1 MESRCRRRGTI
12 PAMTT
17 RPDPHAGE
25 AIVGPHGAPD
35 DHGGDHGH
43 DDHAHADDAPLGPV
57 DLFAW
62 GAGALGIAA
71 GLAVALVM
79 AASTGWLG

>member
-1 MESRCRRRGTI
+1 MSSMSQGSHASD
-12 PAMTT
+12 AM
-17 RPDPHAGE
+17 A
-25 AIVGPHGAPD
+25 GPHGAG
-35 DHGGDHGH
+35 DHGEDHGH
-43 DDHAHADDAPLGPV
+43 DDHAHVDGEALGPI
-57 DLFAW
+57 DLVAW

>member
-1 MESRCRRRGTI
+1 MSSSS
-12 PAMTT
+12 PDAHASDAM
-17 RPDPHAGE
+17 A
-25 AIVGPHGAPD
+25 GPHGAD
-35 DHGGDHGH
+35 DHGEDHGH
-43 DDHAHADDAPLGPV
+43 DDHAHADGEPLGPV
-57 DLFAW
+57 DLVAL